1 MKKMRAM
8 AAILAAATI
17 LSAGGMTAMAA
28 DYDAAAVSEA
38 QVMAIQEEIASD
50 AEIQS
55 EIAAIA
61 DEVATS
67 PQEFDFD
74 GMVVGEEANL
84 TGTAYKVDLSKV
96 SMANSSFEETT
107 TSTIEVK
114 EEGYYFT
121 LYAKSFKYS
130 GYTAEPKS
138 VNVTYYNA
146 AGSEETISAS
156 MVKSGAEYV
165 ISFMIPSDAKGM
177 APSGI
182 AANYTNMIKVK
193 MTTTLEDS
201 WLGGL
206 FPEAMKNP
214 TFFYAFDVA

>member
-67 PQEFDFD
+67 PQEFDLD
-74 GMVVGEEANL
+74 GKGVGDVGHL
-84 TGTAYKVDLSKV
+84 SGTAYKVDLSDV
-96 SMANSSFEETT
+96 SMANNSLEGTT
-107 TSTIEVK
+107 VPSIEVK
-114 EEGYYFT
+114 TDGYYFS
-121 LYAKSFKYS
+121 LYAKSFTLM
-130 GYTAEPKS
+130 GQTADPKS
-138 VNVTYYNA
+138 VSVTYYNA
-146 AGSEETISAS
+146 EGSEETTSAS
-156 MVKSGAEYV
+156 LVKSGSEYL
-165 ISFMIPSDAKGM
+165 ISFVIPSDAKGM
-177 APSGI
+177 APSGV
-182 AANYTNMIKVK
+182 AEDYTNMIKVK